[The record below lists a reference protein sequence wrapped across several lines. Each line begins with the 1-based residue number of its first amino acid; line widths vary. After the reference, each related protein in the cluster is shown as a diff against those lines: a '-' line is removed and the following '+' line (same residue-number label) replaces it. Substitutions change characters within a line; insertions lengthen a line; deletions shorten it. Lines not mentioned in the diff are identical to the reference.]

1 MTSHGFTLIELVVI
15 LLIVGVVL
23 GLVGI
28 VYTRSPVDEVREE
41 AERLAQQLQVL
52 QGEAET
58 QGRLYGIELTADAYR
73 FLVLD
78 DDNKLVPLERDELLR
93 ARRMSHKIEV
103 AEVIIEGAAAK
114 GDARIVFLPGG
125 TAPNFDIVLRKK
137 DARWYVKGTADGRI
151 RATSTLEIDKITLDT
166 RLHAA

>member
-52 QGEAET
+52 QDEAE
-58 QGRLYGIELTADAYR
+58 L
-73 FLVLD
+73 
-78 DDNKLVPLERDELLR
+78 
-93 ARRMSHKIEV
+93 
-103 AEVIIEGAAAK
+103 
-114 GDARIVFLPGG
+114 
-125 TAPNFDIVLRKK
+125 
-137 DARWYVKGTADGRI
+137 
-151 RATSTLEIDKITLDT
+151 
-166 RLHAA
+166 